1 MSSTFQVLLM
11 LLCVHVM
18 CIVIRF
24 DSMQNMQNRL
34 AKDSNQTINHPC
46 CCSRYSTSTI
56 TVCLNHIY
64 IHYFASL
71 QSPTLQ
77 GCKHMSVNCQW
88 HLIHTNGNSKSDIA
102 RWPDI
107 TQIRECLGV
116 LGMGICFFFSK
127 KWCQRV
133 KNSISFLLLF
143 LLSFLSDASEI
154 RQENHLGCTKPGK

>member
-1 MSSTFQVLLM
+1 MSNNFQVLLM

-24 DSMQNMQNRL
+24 DSMQNTQNRL

-116 LGMGICFFFSK
+116 FGMGICLFFSQK
-127 KWCQRV
+127 NDV
-133 KNSISFLLLF
+133 KESKTAFSFLLLF

-154 RQENHLGCTKPGK
+154 RREKPPGMYETW